1 MTDERDLWA
10 LWPDDYMC
18 PRGEVEAMLSPPCA
32 RSDDFMIVE
41 VLEYGEDAAPLRWA
55 RAT

>member
-1 MTDERDLWA
+1 MELLKEYT
-10 LWPDDYMC
+10 DDYMC
-18 PRGEVEAMLSPPCA
+18 PRGEVETMLSPPCA
-32 RSDDFMIVE
+32 RSDDFMTVE